1 MSTEE
6 KNRALVCRF
15 LEAQSEGDLEALDEL
30 LAPDFVDHGLLP
42 GHDPGR
48 EGFMQ
53 GVAEA
58 NAALS
63 LIRTTIEYQG
73 TDGDD
78 MVITRHT
85 THTIHDRG
93 APCGLMRRSSTK
105 WSRNRTW
112 VFRSK
117 CATLLLSKS
126 VHVTLVQELLRHSTI
141 GVTLDTYS
149 HVLPGMGDGLADT
162 MDETLG

>member
-42 GHDPGR
+42 SHDPRR

-58 NAALS
+58 NPALS

-78 MVITRHT
+78 MVITRHKT
-85 THTIHDRG
+85 RTIHDRG
-93 APCGLMRRSSTK
+93 ASFGLMRRSTTK

-126 VHVTLVQELLRHSTI
+126 VHVKLVPWRDAGIPLSSWCL
-141 GVTLDTYS
+141 YY
-149 HVLPGMGDGLADT
+149 VLPANKRKSGEGGIRT
-162 MDETLG
+162 HETT